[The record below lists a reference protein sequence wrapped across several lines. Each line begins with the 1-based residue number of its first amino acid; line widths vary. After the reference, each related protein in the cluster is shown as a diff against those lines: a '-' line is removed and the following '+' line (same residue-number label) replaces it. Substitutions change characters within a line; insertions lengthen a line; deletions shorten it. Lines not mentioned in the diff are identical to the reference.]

1 MGDQSVPE
9 YAVGIAV
16 HIAAGALGLVSGA
29 VAMAASKGEPLH
41 RRAGTVFA
49 AAMAVMAGTATVLAA
64 GFGHWESL
72 LPGALTLYLVLTA
85 WHAARGDGSAT
96 AHDAAFAAGAL
107 GLAIGGLMLAGAAA
121 KSAQGTL
128 NGYPPEMYAIFAG
141 LSLWA
146 ALWDLTAL
154 TQGRLSRRARL
165 ARHLWRMGLALTIA
179 AAAFFLG
186 QPDYFPET
194 LRGSPLLAVP
204 PLAALGA
211 TLVWFARVWLTN
223 TFKERD
229 GR

>member
-1 MGDQSVPE
+1 
-9 YAVGIAV
+9 
-16 HIAAGALGLVSGA
+16 
-29 VAMAASKGEPLH
+29 
-41 RRAGTVFA
+41 
-49 AAMAVMAGTATVLAA
+49 
-64 GFGHWESL
+64 
-72 LPGALTLYLVLTA
+72 
-85 WHAARGDGSAT
+85 
-96 AHDAAFAAGAL
+96 
-107 GLAIGGLMLAGAAA
+107 MLAGAAA